1 MLKFIFTYT
10 LLLTTVLGFS
20 QSVNCGD
27 FFSDPNGALVDYT
40 PGVTVIDTFY
50 ANPGEQVQLNF
61 SELEISE
68 NDTIFLVD
76 PAFNDFV
83 LFTITADELNLS
95 FTSISN
101 TLILN
106 FVSNNPIASAG
117 WQGQVN
123 CEPFDFMQTGIE
135 LDTLCEGFEGFVSWT
150 LNIPLSGDVQVQTL
164 LSDEFGSFDDPTAAG
179 ESFASDDSLYI
190 QLPAGLAENG
200 DYMFRFIL
208 NDTNLSGFVYEKAVD
223 IRLLAHQP
231 IIQGES
237 ILCGDTII
245 LGIVSQ
251 FRVDY
256 QWYLNDNLIDNETD
270 TLLSLNQG
278 GSYSIAAINEC
289 GAVFSSNF
297 EVEELD
303 APTIPEI
310 LTENNT
316 LCPGDAITINLLN
329 GLDESELIWMD
340 NQTMLEE
347 NVTELTVTSA
357 GTYFAI
363 RENFCG
369 LAYSDTIDIIE
380 LSLPP
385 EGFIETIGNTE
396 FCEGSQVTLSVDSV
410 PGFEIQWYNN
420 TVPVDGGFSL
430 DVNEEGSYYF
440 ELTNVC
446 AETPSANQIEVT
458 VLPQPVATSIS
469 AAGPTTLCEGNSVL
483 LLVNPLPG
491 NTVQWFLND
500 TPVDGSQNQISAGQS
515 GIYTLSTST
524 SCGSIE
530 STNSIEVQINPLPE
544 LPVIFTQ
551 GNPALCNG
559 SNVNLFVSNQPE
571 VNFVWKK
578 NGSLVNSNTNSI
590 VVTQPGVYTVTAS
603 NSCGTVNS
611 VESVSITTGNVPQ
624 VPVIQA
630 NGPTTFC
637 EGLSVNLQTTP
648 QNGLVFSW
656 LLNGNPVEG
665 NNFSIAATQA
675 GVYTLEVS
683 NACDTLLSS
692 NSITINLNPLPPAV
706 QINPFSEQ
714 NLCVGESVQLSIPNI
729 PGVSYQWKKDG
740 DPVGQNLPSL
750 TTSAEGEFT
759 LTLANTC
766 GVTPAQNTVIVNVD
780 SLLPVT
786 QNIIPQPGTALCL
799 GGYVLLNAQPVP
811 FQTYNWF
818 LNGEP
823 IDSQSNVV
831 LQATAWG
838 DYTVQASNA
847 CGISELSSPVTLAP
861 GDAPQDFE
869 LYTTQGFEVCSNDS
883 IAITAQVDFGVGI
896 RWFRNN
902 QLIVDGPAQIYVNEA
917 GSYTAEAYNGCGE
930 AIGLN
935 SVTITV
941 LQAPAVPVISLNG
954 TALTSTA
961 PGDLQWYNSALQ
973 PIIGEN
979 SQTYTPAPSNATYF
993 LSVSNENGCAE
1004 FSEPFN
1010 YIVNS
1015 TANYSSLI
1023 FEVYPNPVSGELFVK
1038 NTLIEGELRVLI
1050 LDATGRIIEQAQF
1063 TGPGTH
1069 AIQLNHLSKGIY
1081 FCRIIQNDVVL
1092 LIEKVLKS

>member
-1 MLKFIFTYT
+1 M
-10 LLLTTVLGFS
+10 
-20 QSVNCGD
+20 
-27 FFSDPNGALVDYT
+27 DYT
-40 PGVTVIDTFY
+40 PGVAVSDTFY
-50 ANPGEQVQLNF
+50 ANQGEQVQLDF

-68 NDTIFLVD
+68 NDTIFLLD
-76 PAFNDFV
+76 PAFDNLV
-83 LFTITADELNLS
+83 LFTITAGELTLS

-135 LDTLCEGFEGFVSWT
+135 LDTLCEGFEGFVSWS
-150 LNIPLSGDVQVQTL
+150 LNIPLSGDVQIQAL

-179 ESFASDDSLYI
+179 ETFANDDSLYI

-200 DYMFRFIL
+200 NYLLRFIL
-208 NDTNLSGFVYEKAVD
+208 NDTNLSGFIYEKDVD
-223 IRLLAHQP
+223 IRLLANQP

-237 ILCGDTII
+237 FICADTIV
-245 LGIVSQ
+245 LGIESQ
-251 FRVDY
+251 FRIDY
-256 QWYLNDNLIDNETD
+256 QWYLNDNLIENETD
-270 TLLSLNQG
+270 TLLSVNQG
-278 GSYSIAAINEC
+278 GSYTIAAINEC

-303 APTIPEI
+303 APIIPEI
-310 LTENNT
+310 FTENSSI
-316 LCPGDAITINLLN
+316 CPGNSITLNLVN
-329 GLDESELIWMD
+329 GLDESELIWME

-347 NVTELTVTSA
+347 NVIELTISE
-357 GTYFAI
+357 GGIYYAI
-363 RENFCG
+363 RQNYCG
-369 LAYSDTIDIIE
+369 VVYSDTIEVVE

-396 FCEGSQVTLSVDSV
+396 FCEGGQVTLTVDSI
-410 PGFEIQWYNN
+410 PGFEVQWYNN

-430 DVNEEGSYYF
+430 QATQEGSYYV
-440 ELTNVC
+440 ELLNVC
-446 AETPSANQIEVT
+446 AQTPSANEIEVV
-458 VLPQPVATSIS
+458 VLPQPESISIS

-483 LLVNPLPG
+483 LLANPLPG

-500 TPVDGSQNQISAGQS
+500 APVDGMQNQISAGQS
-515 GIYTLSTST
+515 GVYTLSTST

-559 SNVNLFVSNQPE
+559 SSVNLFVSNQSN
-571 VNFVWKK
+571 VNFIWIK
-578 NGSLVNSNTNSI
+578 NGSVVNSNTNSI

-603 NSCGTVNS
+603 NSCGTINS
-611 VESVSITTGNVPQ
+611 VESVSITTGNVPT

-706 QINPFSEQ
+706 QINPFTEQ

-750 TTSAEGEFT
+750 TTSAEGEYT

-818 LNGEP
+818 LNSEP
-823 IDSQSNVV
+823 IESQSNAV

-838 DYTVQASNA
+838 DYAVQASNA
-847 CGISELSSPVTLAP
+847 CGISEISSPVTLAP

-902 QLIVDGPAQIYVNEA
+902 QLIADGPAQIYVNEA

-930 AIGLN
+930 ANGLN

-941 LQAPAVPVISLNG
+941 LQAPEVPVISLTG
-954 TALTSTA
+954 STLTTTAQ
-961 PGDLQWYNSALQ
+961 GDLQWYNSALQ

-979 SQTYTPAPSNATYF
+979 FQTYTPAPSNATYF
-993 LSVSNENGCAE
+993 LSVSNENGCIE

-1015 TANYSSLI
+1015 TVNYSSQK
-1023 FEVYPNPVSGELFVK
+1023 FEMYPNPISGDLFLK
-1038 NTLIEGELRVLI
+1038 NAWLEGEFKVII
-1050 LDATGRIIEQAQF
+1050 LDATGRLVHQTQF

-1069 AIQLNHLSKGIY
+1069 AVQLNHLSKGIY
-1081 FCRIIQNDVVL
+1081 FCQIIQNGVVL